1 VTAHYI
7 ASSGLYGW
15 HKAGKFHELQE
26 KFRKEL
32 ATIVRLRQ
40 NRQIA
45 QGFQTGLPLPS
56 QMQQNCTFQIMES
69 MAHCQRS

>member
-15 HKAGKFHELQE
+15 HKAGKFQELRE

-40 NRQIA
+40 NRQPARILYLM
-45 QGFQTGLPLPS
+45 GKSIPVKRFEFFL
-56 QMQQNCTFQIMES
+56 
-69 MAHCQRS
+69 